1 LSPQQAAQAD
11 FDRGA
16 AYDVG
21 KLGPP
26 DAHAALQYYSRAA
39 AAELPEA
46 QLNTAVMLDSAR
58 GTSRDATQAA
68 IWYAAAAAHGDGR
81 AAYDMGQLYESGDGV
96 PRNAAAARA
105 WFALAASRGIEAAAH
120 KHVTDTADAA
130 ADTLAPAQPMRP
142 DGLKLQPQG
151 REIALV
157 WSAPAE
163 PRSVRPV
170 SVYIQLL
177 IRAGTGQR
185 MIYSGFVTVTST
197 LVTLPP
203 GDGEYAWRTLTV
215 SAGGGHYVASAWA
228 KFTARVV

>member
-1 LSPQQAAQAD
+1 MGQH
-11 FDRGA
+11 
-16 AYDVG
+16 
-21 KLGPP
+21 GPP
-26 DAHAALQYYSRAA
+26 DARTALKYYARAA

-46 QLNTAVMLDSAR
+46 QLNTAIMLDSAR
-58 GTSRDATQAA
+58 GTPRDATQAA

-96 PRNAAAARA
+96 PRNEAAARA
-105 WFALAASRGIEAAAH
+105 WFALAAARGIQAAAH
-120 KHVTDTADAA
+120 KHVANIGDAA
-130 ADTLAPAQPMRP
+130 ADTLAPAQPLRP

-163 PRSVRPV
+163 PKSVRPV
-170 SVYIQLL
+170 SLYIQLL

-185 MIYSGFVTVTST
+185 MIYSGFAAVTSM

-203 GDGEYAWRTLTV
+203 GNGEYAWRTLTV
-215 SAGGGHYVASAWA
+215 SAGGGHYVASPWA
-228 KFTARVV
+228 KFTARIV